1 MEFVALCR
9 TSAARSLRHS
19 NEVTHQLE
27 VGRGVKLRRKYLKNV
42 SPSAEAIGGLANGKK
57 LTSCGPISYDLAL

>member
-1 MEFVALCR
+1 MESVALCR

-19 NEVTHQLE
+19 NEVTYQLE

-57 LTSCGPISYDLAL
+57 LTSCGPIPHDLAL

>member
-1 MEFVALCR
+1 MKSVALCR

-19 NEVTHQLE
+19 NEVTYQLE
-27 VGRGVKLRRKYLKNV
+27 VGRGVKPRRKYLKNV

-57 LTSCGPISYDLAL
+57 

>member
-1 MEFVALCR
+1 MESVALCR

-19 NEVTHQLE
+19 NEITYQLE
-27 VGRGVKLRRKYLKNV
+27 VGRGVKPRRKYLKNV

-57 LTSCGPISYDLAL
+57 LTSCGPISHDLAL